1 MTDQDNNEV
10 CILFYSKEEPLSL
23 KFKDQLKSEKNVRV
37 LCVDNNDLRKR
48 IIDSPNYDIKDVP
61 CILEI
66 FQNGNDNIIKSSEC
80 LDWFRNFKSKQQE
93 NNRRSSI
100 FDERLTYSSSLNASA
115 PPSTD
120 VTTIAT
126 TNTNTNTTT
135 TIANVPSKRQEDT
148 IQPSTSNLSVKQ
160 LSEQLMQER
169 ETMK

>member
-1 MTDQDNNEV
+1 MSDQDNNEV

-48 IIDSPNYDIKDVP
+48 IIDSPNYDIKEVP

-120 VTTIAT
+120 VTTTAT
-126 TNTNTNTTT
+126 TNA
-135 TIANVPSKRQEDT
+135 TIANVPSERQEDT
-148 IQPSTSNLSVKQ
+148 IQQSTSNLSVKQ

>member
-1 MTDQDNNEV
+1 MSDQDNNEV

-48 IIDSPNYDIKDVP
+48 IIDSPNYDIKEVP

-120 VTTIAT
+120 VTTTTT
-126 TNTNTNTTT
+126 TNA
-135 TIANVPSKRQEDT
+135 TIANVPSERQEDT
-148 IQPSTSNLSVKQ
+148 IQQSTSNLSVKQ

>member
-1 MTDQDNNEV
+1 MSDQDNNEV

-48 IIDSPNYDIKDVP
+48 IIDSPNYDIKEVP

-120 VTTIAT
+120 VTTTTT
-126 TNTNTNTTT
+126 TNA
-135 TIANVPSKRQEDT
+135 TIANVPSERQEDT
-148 IQPSTSNLSVKQ
+148 IHPSTSNLSVKQ